1 MMAMDILK
9 PVLVLLAG
17 YLIGS
22 ISPSYFLGR
31 LLRGRDIRNLGNRN
45 AGTVNT
51 YKSLGLWPAVLTAV
65 FDLAKGLAALALAHP
80 LGQPFMH
87 LAGCAAIAGHIFPFY
102 LRFRGGQGVATTVGL
117 VLYYLALFYA
127 RGWLPWHTLP
137 LLAFLTLALTF
148 ISRKGEVVALLVI
161 PLLSLLVEIWVPSH
175 LYRSFLLSLLAY
187 ILLREVLNL
196 IREKYFKQIPEKT
209 EAVIGGRLLL
219 RPLAVLFIFILYL
232 NGEKTVL
239 LLIGSIALLFIVL
252 DLVRLTSRRVNVF
265 FFESIKAVFKP
276 KEYKEFS
283 SMTIFLIAVFLT
295 FLLAEKKLAALAVL
309 FLIFGDFF
317 SKILGLTFGRTRI
330 FQKTLEGSLAH
341 FSACLAAAYFFTR
354 IEPVALPVWLAG
366 AAAASAAEALPL
378 GLDDNFSVALISA
391 AVMSAIRL
399 F

>member
-1 MMAMDILK
+1 MDILK

>member
-9 PVLVLLAG
+9 PVLVLLAA

-22 ISPSYFLGR
+22 ISPSHFLGR

-65 FDLAKGLAALALAHP
+65 FDVGKGLAALVLARP

-87 LAGCAAIAGHIFPFY
+87 LAGCAAIVGHVFPFY

-117 VLYYLALFYA
+117 VLYYLVNFYI

-137 LLAFLTLALTF
+137 LLAFLTLALAF

-161 PLLSLLVEIWVPSH
+161 PLLSLLVEIWVPSS
-175 LYRSFLLSLLAY
+175 LYRSFLLSLLVY
-187 ILLREVLNL
+187 ILLRDILNL
-196 IREKYFKQIPEKT
+196 IREKYFKQIQGKT
-209 EAVIGGRLLL
+209 ETAIGWRLLL
-219 RPLAVLFIFILYL
+219 RPLAVLFIIILYL
-232 NGEKTVL
+232 SGEKTVL

-265 FFESIKAVFKP
+265 FFESVKAVFKA
-276 KEYKEFS
+276 KEYKKFS
-283 SMTIFLIAVFLT
+283 SMTIFLISVFLT
-295 FLLAEKKLAALAVL
+295 VLLVEKKLASLAVL

-317 SKILGLTFGRTRI
+317 SKVLGMTFGRTRI

-366 AAAASAAEALPL
+366 AAAAAAAEALPL

-391 AVMSAIRL
+391 AVMSAIQL

>member
-1 MMAMDILK
+1 MEVLK

-31 LLRGRDIRNLGNRN
+31 LLGGRDIRNLGNRN

-51 YKSLGLWPAVLTAV
+51 YKFLGLWPAILTAV
-65 FDLAKGLAALALAHP
+65 FDVGKGLAALALARH

-87 LAGCAAIAGHIFPFY
+87 LAGCAAIVGHIFPFY

-148 ISRKGEVVALLVI
+148 ISRKSEVVALLVI

-187 ILLREVLNL
+187 ILLRNVLNL
-196 IREKYFKQIPEKT
+196 IRENYFKQIPDKT
-209 EAVIGGRLLL
+209 EAAIGWRLLL

-252 DLVRLTSRRVNVF
+252 DLVRLISRRVNVF
-265 FFESIKAVFKP
+265 FFESLKAVFKP
-276 KEYKEFS
+276 KEYKKFS
-283 SMTIFLIAVFLT
+283 SMTIFLISVFLT
-295 FLLAEKKLAALAVL
+295 ILLVEKKLAALAVL